1 MAAFSFTSE
10 RINESELRKQLQD
23 PAAGG
28 YASFEGW
35 VRNHNEGLPVRHLE
49 YEAFEP
55 LAIKE
60 GERIVAEAIKRFGIE
75 HAACVHRIGDLAI
88 GEMAVWVGVSARHR
102 AEAFAACRYIIDEVK
117 HRVPIWK
124 KEHYENG
131 DSGWVNCERCA
142 APTTDPAEHATS
154 AHNHSHA
161 HGGSHDHNHSHGAS
175 GTHHH
180 GANED
185 AAVKQGPT
193 LSPNAASSL
202 AAIHGHDAQ
211 HLDRHHHAHH
221 HGANEDAAVKQGP
234 TLSPNAAS
242 SLAAI
247 QGHEHHRGAAV
258 GHGQSPS
265 PAAASALAAT
275 HAHIGAPVPDY
286 SRQMALKEVGAAG
299 QAKLRASRVLVV
311 GCGGLGVPVI
321 SYLAGAGIGRLGLID
336 SDHLEPSNLH
346 RQTMYALADVGKPK
360 AQLAADRVRALN
372 PDVDVRPYTTRL
384 DALNAPDLIAQ
395 HDLVIDCTDNF
406 STKFLLNDYCVQL
419 GKPVV
424 FASVYQYEGQLQ
436 IVQPGSACLR
446 CVWPEATRDGIV
458 GNCSEAGV
466 LGPVPGIFG
475 GLQAFEAMKLLL
487 DLPGQLKNELLVLD
501 LLSLTTSRVRTKRA
515 SVCPEHAISRATAAQ
530 AAAVAQANAA
540 AGARGTAPNQR
551 GQTGGHSAQG
561 LSDAQ
566 AVLELSFD
574 TLDQAHDAGYDIVD
588 IREPYEL
595 EEIPT
600 PSAHARALPMAQL
613 LYGQLPFK
621 PTRKTVLVC
630 ASGRRSLAATQ
641 ELRERG
647 IADVYS
653 LRGGVKGL
661 QARLFT

>member
-1 MAAFSFTSE
+1 MAAFSFARE
-10 RINESELRKQLQD
+10 KIDESELRRHLQD

-35 VRNHNEGLPVRHLE
+35 VRNHNEGLSVRHLE

-102 AEAFAACRYIIDEVK
+102 AEAFQACRYIIDEVK

-124 KEHYENG
+124 KEHYVNG

-142 APTTDPAEHATS
+142 APTTDDA
-154 AHNHSHA
+154 
-161 HGGSHDHNHSHGAS
+161 HDHS
-175 GTHHH
+175 
-180 GANED
+180 
-185 AAVKQGPT
+185 
-193 LSPNAASSL
+193 
-202 AAIHGHDAQ
+202 
-211 HLDRHHHAHH
+211 HHAH
-221 HGANEDAAVKQGP
+221 
-234 TLSPNAAS
+234 S
-242 SLAAI
+242 
-247 QGHEHHRGAAV
+247 
-258 GHGQSPS
+258 
-265 PAAASALAAT
+265 T
-275 HAHIGAPVPDY
+275 HAHLGAPVPDY

-299 QAKLRASRVLVV
+299 QAKLRASRVLIV

-321 SYLAGAGIGRLGLID
+321 SYLAGAGLGRIGLVD
-336 SDHLEPSNLH
+336 SDSLEPSNLH
-346 RQTMYALADVGKPK
+346 RQTMYALADVGKFK
-360 AQLAADRVRALN
+360 AELAAERVRALN
-372 PDVDVRPYTTRL
+372 PDVDVRAYTTRL

-436 IVQPGSACLR
+436 IVQPGSPCLR

-475 GLQAFEAMKLLL
+475 GLQAFEVMKLLL
-487 DLPGQLKNELLVLD
+487 NLPGQLKDELLVLD
-501 LLSLTTSRVRTKRA
+501 LLALSTSRVRTKRA
-515 SVCPEHAISRATAAQ
+515 SVCPEHAISRANAAR
-530 AAAVAQANAA
+530 AAAVAQSNAA
-540 AGARGTAPNQR
+540 TDPAAA
-551 GQTGGHSAQG
+551 SAHE
-561 LSDAQ
+561 STTPIE
-566 AVLELSFD
+566 LEFD
-574 TLDQAHDAGYDIVD
+574 TLDQAHNAGFDIVD
-588 IREPYEL
+588 IREPHEL
-595 EEIPT
+595 QKTPT
-600 PSAHARALPMAQL
+600 PSAQARHLPMAQL
-613 LYGQLPFK
+613 LHGQPPFK
-621 PTRKTVLVC
+621 PTRKTVLLC
-630 ASGRRSLAATQ
+630 ATGKRSFAATQ
-641 ELRERG
+641 ELRDRG

-653 LRGGVKGL
+653 LRGGIKAL

>member
-1 MAAFSFTSE
+1 MPAFSFTSE

-60 GERIVAEAIKRFGIE
+60 GERIVAEAVKRFGIE

-142 APTTDPAEHATS
+142 APTTGPAEQGAD
-154 AHNHSHA
+154 ADHA
-161 HGGSHDHNHSHGAS
+161 HDTAYDHSHSHGAF
-175 GTHHH
+175 GTHDHSHSHNASGAHRH
-180 GANED
+180 GAHEG
-185 AAVKQGPT
+185 ATVKQGQT
-193 LSPNAASSL
+193 S
-202 AAIHGHDAQ
+202 
-211 HLDRHHHAHH
+211 
-221 HGANEDAAVKQGP
+221 
-234 TLSPNAAS
+234 
-242 SLAAI
+242 
-247 QGHEHHRGAAV
+247 
-258 GHGQSPS
+258 S
-265 PAAASALAAT
+265 PATAPALAAT
-275 HAHIGAPVPDY
+275 HARIGAPVPDY

-360 AQLAADRVRALN
+360 AHLAAERVRALN

-487 DLPGQLKNELLVLD
+487 DLPGQLKDELLVLD
-501 LLSLTTSRVRTKRA
+501 LLTLTTSRVRTKRA
-515 SVCPEHAISRATAAQ
+515 SACPEHAISRATAAQ

-540 AGARGTAPNQR
+540 AASGTAPNQR
-551 GQTGGHSAQG
+551 GQIGGHGTPGPA
-561 LSDAQ
+561 DAQ
-566 AVLELSFD
+566 VATSPLELSFD
-574 TLDQAHDAGYDIVD
+574 TLDQAHDAGFDIVD
-588 IREPYEL
+588 IREPHEL
-595 EEIPT
+595 EATPT
-600 PSAHARALPMAQL
+600 PSAHARALPMAEL
-613 LYGQLPFK
+613 LHGQPPFK

>member
-1 MAAFSFTSE
+1 MAAFSFTRE
-10 RINESELRKQLQD
+10 RINEGDLRKQLQD

-102 AEAFAACRYIIDEVK
+102 AEAFQACRYIIDEVK

-142 APTTDPAEHATS
+142 APTTGDAD
-154 AHNHSHA
+154 HSRHA
-161 HGGSHDHNHSHGAS
+161 HS
-175 GTHHH
+175 
-180 GANED
+180 
-185 AAVKQGPT
+185 
-193 LSPNAASSL
+193 
-202 AAIHGHDAQ
+202 
-211 HLDRHHHAHH
+211 
-221 HGANEDAAVKQGP
+221 
-234 TLSPNAAS
+234 
-242 SLAAI
+242 
-247 QGHEHHRGAAV
+247 HEHH
-258 GHGQSPS
+258 SP
-265 PAAASALAAT
+265 ALAAT

-299 QAKLRASRVLVV
+299 QAKLRSSRVLVV

-321 SYLAGAGIGRLGLID
+321 SYLAGAGIGRLGLVD
-336 SDHLEPSNLH
+336 SDSLEPSNLH
-346 RQTMYALADVGKPK
+346 RQTMYALADVGKLK
-360 AQLAADRVRALN
+360 AELAAERVRALN
-372 PDVDVRPYTTRL
+372 PDVDVRPYTTHL

-406 STKFLLNDYCVQL
+406 TTKFLLNDYCVRL

-487 DLPGQLKNELLVLD
+487 DLPGQLKDELLVLD
-501 LLSLTTSRVRTKRA
+501 LLTLSTSRVRTKRA
-515 SVCPEHAISRATAAQ
+515 SACPEHAISRAVAAGHAASGAQ
-530 AAAVAQANAA
+530 AS
-540 AGARGTAPNQR
+540 TAP
-551 GQTGGHSAQG
+551 
-561 LSDAQ
+561 
-566 AVLELSFD
+566 VELEFD
-574 TLDQAHDAGYDIVD
+574 TLDQAHDAGFDIVD
-588 IREPYEL
+588 IREPHEL
-595 EEIPT
+595 QQTPT
-600 PSAHARALPMAQL
+600 PSTHARHLPMAQL
-613 LYGQLPFK
+613 LHGQPPFE
-621 PTRKTVLVC
+621 PTRKTVLLC
-630 ASGRRSLAATQ
+630 ATGKRSFAATQ
-641 ELRERG
+641 ELRNRG

-653 LRGGVKGL
+653 LRGGVKAL

>member
-1 MAAFSFTSE
+1 MAIQLSSFRRSRAADPEASMATFSFTRE
-10 RINESELRKQLQD
+10 KIDEGELRRQLFD

-28 YASFEGW
+28 YTSFEGW
-35 VRNHNEGLPVRHLE
+35 VRNHNEGLAVRHLE

-60 GERIVAEAIKRFGIE
+60 GERIVAEAIARFGIE

-142 APTTDPAEHATS
+142 APAHPGTTADDLGPRAA
-154 AHNHSHA
+154 HSHA
-161 HGGSHDHNHSHGAS
+161 HSADAVRAHAS
-175 GTHHH
+175 
-180 GANED
+180 ND
-185 AAVKQGPT
+185 LRQ
-193 LSPNAASSL
+193 
-202 AAIHGHDAQ
+202 AQ
-211 HLDRHHHAHH
+211 HF
-221 HGANEDAAVKQGP
+221 
-234 TLSPNAAS
+234 TSAS
-242 SLAAI
+242 
-247 QGHEHHRGAAV
+247 
-258 GHGQSPS
+258 
-265 PAAASALAAT
+265 AAALTST
-275 HAHIGAPVPDY
+275 HARVGAPIPDY

-321 SYLAGAGIGRLGLID
+321 SYLAGAGIGRLGLVD
-336 SDHLEPSNLH
+336 SDRLEPSNLH
-346 RQTMYALADVGKPK
+346 RQTMYALADVGKLK
-360 AQLAADRVRALN
+360 AELAAERVRALN
-372 PDVDVRPYTTRL
+372 PDVDVRAYTTRL

-436 IVQPGSACLR
+436 VVQPGSACLR
-446 CVWPEATRDGIV
+446 CVWPEATRDGLV

-475 GLQAFEAMKLLL
+475 GLQAFEAMKHLL
-487 DLPGQLKNELLVLD
+487 DLPGQLKDELLVLD
-501 LLSLTTSRVRTKRA
+501 LLTLSTSRVRTKRA
-515 SVCPEHAISRATAAQ
+515 KACPEHAISRATAAQ

-540 AGARGTAPNQR
+540 AAPRVGTASN
-551 GQTGGHSAQG
+551 
-561 LSDAQ
+561 
-566 AVLELSFD
+566 LEVSFD
-574 TLDQAHDAGYDIVD
+574 TLDQAYDAGFDIID
-588 IREPYEL
+588 IREPHEL
-595 EEIPT
+595 QEIPT
-600 PSAHARALPMAQL
+600 PTAHSRNVPMSEL
-613 LYGQLPFK
+613 LHGQPPFK

-630 ASGRRSLAATQ
+630 GSGRRSLAATQ
-641 ELRERG
+641 ELRDRG
-647 IADVYS
+647 LADIYS

-661 QARLFT
+661 QARLLT

>member
-1 MAAFSFTSE
+1 MPTFSFTRD
-10 RINESELRKQLQD
+10 RIDAGQLREELLD

-28 YASFEGW
+28 YSSFEGW

-60 GERIVAEAIKRFGIE
+60 GERIIAEAIKRFGIE

-102 AEAFAACRYIIDEVK
+102 AEAFLACRYIIDEVK

-142 APTTDPAEHATS
+142 APTVDHT
-154 AHNHSHA
+154 
-161 HGGSHDHNHSHGAS
+161 HD
-175 GTHHH
+175 
-180 GANED
+180 
-185 AAVKQGPT
+185 
-193 LSPNAASSL
+193 
-202 AAIHGHDAQ
+202 
-211 HLDRHHHAHH
+211 HHHAH
-221 HGANEDAAVKQGP
+221 
-234 TLSPNAAS
+234 
-242 SLAAI
+242 LA
-247 QGHEHHRGAAV
+247 
-258 GHGQSPS
+258 
-265 PAAASALAAT
+265 T
-275 HAHIGAPVPDY
+275 PVPDY

-336 SDHLEPSNLH
+336 SDRLEPSNLH
-346 RQTMYALADVGKPK
+346 RQTMYALADVGELK
-360 AQLAADRVRALN
+360 AELAAARVRALN
-372 PDVDVRPYTTRL
+372 PDVDVRAYTTRL
-384 DALNAPDLIAQ
+384 DALNAPELIAQ

-406 STKFLLNDYCVQL
+406 STKFLLNDYCVKL
-419 GKPVV
+419 AKPVV

-487 DLPGQLKNELLVLD
+487 DLPGQLKDELLVLD
-501 LLSLTTSRVRTKRA
+501 LLTLTTSRVRTKRA
-515 SVCPEHAISRATAAQ
+515 KACPEHAISRATAAHT
-530 AAAVAQANAA
+530 
-540 AGARGTAPNQR
+540 GTPP
-551 GQTGGHSAQG
+551 
-561 LSDAQ
+561 
-566 AVLELSFD
+566 LELSFD
-574 TLDQAHDAGYDIVD
+574 TLDQAHEAGFDIVD
-588 IREPYEL
+588 IREPHEL
-595 EEIPT
+595 RESPT
-600 PSAHARALPMAQL
+600 PSAHARSIPMAQL
-613 LYGQLPFK
+613 LHGQPPFA

-630 ASGRRSLAATQ
+630 ATGRRSLAATQ
-641 ELRERG
+641 ELRENG
-647 IADVYS
+647 TAEVYS

>member
-1 MAAFSFTSE
+1 MATFSFTRE
-10 RINESELRKQLQD
+10 KIDEAALRKQLLD
-23 PAAGG
+23 PTAGG
-28 YASFEGW
+28 YSSFEGW

-60 GERIVAEAIKRFGIE
+60 GERIVSEAIARFGIE

-142 APTTDPAEHATS
+142 APSVDHSADAATQPDAHARDHAAHDPADHRGHDPADRHGPADRADHGSNPAASHDGHTHQPIGSRNSSGLANRGPRLTS
-154 AHNHSHA
+154 A
-161 HGGSHDHNHSHGAS
+161 
-175 GTHHH
+175 
-180 GANED
+180 
-185 AAVKQGPT
+185 
-193 LSPNAASSL
+193 NAA
-202 AAIHGHDAQ
+202 
-211 HLDRHHHAHH
+211 
-221 HGANEDAAVKQGP
+221 
-234 TLSPNAAS
+234 
-242 SLAAI
+242 
-247 QGHEHHRGAAV
+247 
-258 GHGQSPS
+258 
-265 PAAASALAAT
+265 ALAST
-275 HAHIGAPVPDY
+275 HGRVGAPIPDY
-286 SRQMALKEVGAAG
+286 SRQMALKEVGAVG
-299 QAKLRASRVLVV
+299 QAKLRASRVLVI

-321 SYLAGAGIGRLGLID
+321 SYLTGAGIGRLGLVD
-336 SDHLEPSNLH
+336 GDRLEPSNLH
-346 RQTMYALADVGKPK
+346 RQTMYALADVGKLK
-360 AQLAADRVRALN
+360 AELAADRVRALN
-372 PDVDVRPYTTRL
+372 PDVDVRAYTIRL

-406 STKFLLNDYCVQL
+406 ATKFLLNDYCVQL

-436 IVQPGSACLR
+436 IVRPGSACLR

-458 GNCSEAGV
+458 GNCAEAGV

-487 DLPGQLKNELLVLD
+487 DLPGQLNDELLVLD
-501 LLSLTTSRVRTKRA
+501 LLTLSTSRVRTKRA
-515 SVCPEHAISRATAAQ
+515 SSCPEHAVSRATAAQ

-540 AGARGTAPNQR
+540 ASSAISGRAGANPN
-551 GQTGGHSAQG
+551 
-561 LSDAQ
+561 
-566 AVLELSFD
+566 LELSFD
-574 TLDQAHDAGYDIVD
+574 TLDQAYDAGFDIVD
-588 IREPYEL
+588 IREPNEL
-595 EEIPT
+595 EETPT
-600 PSAHARALPMAQL
+600 PTSHSRNIPMAEL
-613 LYGQLPFK
+613 LHGHPAFT
-621 PTRKTVLVC
+621 PAGKTLLVC

-647 IADVYS
+647 LADIYS

-661 QARLFT
+661 QARLLT